1 MTGDGAASRLPTP
14 VEVVHRP
21 RSRNHSPPL
30 PASRRLAPSVAIGL
44 GLRMLAAGPAHFL
57 TVLLAEAAMSA
68 ARELNKPGSCDARH
82 GCRVAG
88 IPAVPCSLA
97 QLRNT
102 RSRVDAAS
110 ASSSSGEERAE
121 PRVASA
127 QRASPRDVAGPASHV
142 PRFSVPVRREFRN
155 ARIRASSESGHAP
168 TGGRGLE
175 IGKYQSRALTSAE
188 ASAPAR
194 YFAPRLPQ

>member
-1 MTGDGAASRLPTP
+1 MPPPPRRAPARSGPSR
-14 VEVVHRP
+14 E
-21 RSRNHSPPL
+21 SR
-30 PASRRLAPSVAIGL
+30 
-44 GLRMLAAGPAHFL
+44 
-57 TVLLAEAAMSA
+57 
-68 ARELNKPGSCDARH
+68 
-82 GCRVAG
+82 
-88 IPAVPCSLA
+88 A
-97 QLRNT
+97 Q
-102 RSRVDAAS
+102 
-110 ASSSSGEERAE
+110 
-121 PRVASA
+121 

-155 ARIRASSESGHAP
+155 ARIRGSSESGHAP

>member
-110 ASSSSGEERAE
+110 ASSSSGEESVPLIRVSESLDRSPVEHARALLAAL
-121 PRVASA
+121 PRVALSDT
-127 QRASPRDVAGPASHV
+127 SLCTVAGRTQSAIMV
-142 PRFSVPVRREFRN
+142 TAWTRRRLDELQ
-155 ARIRASSESGHAP
+155 
-168 TGGRGLE
+168 GRHGNTPGTLH
-175 IGKYQSRALTSAE
+175 QR
-188 ASAPAR
+188 
-194 YFAPRLPQ
+194 